1 MLDTSEAMKFVRKIF
16 RKQKTKMLR
25 RRTKVA
31 GVEMYAS
38 TDGLLTM
45 KREGEL
51 MKWTLR
57 KDGVEIDSDRYRHDI
72 AERHDLELM

>member
-1 MLDTSEAMKFVRKIF
+1 MLDTSEAMKSVRKNS
-16 RKQKTKMLR
+16 RKAKTKMLR
-25 RRTKVA
+25 RRTEVA
-31 GVEMYAS
+31 GVETYAS
-38 TDGLLTM
+38 GDGALTM

-57 KDGVEIDSDRYRHDI
+57 KDGVEIDSDAYRHDI